1 MQSKTAEISYKRKKT
16 RRHFS
21 AFEIAVFVFLAL
33 LAASYLFIIGW
44 GLLSSFKTYDDFRRN
59 KFGLPTEWD
68 FTNLLYVLKNFSV
81 PTTTSKGMPITVY
94 VPEMLLNT
102 VLYVLGCGFIST
114 MIPFIT
120 AYLVTKYPYKL
131 SKIVYVFVIVAMAIP
146 IVGAQ
151 ASEMRVMMTLKLY
164 NTRFGMWIKCGSIIS
179 MYFLVMCATFRS
191 IPKALGEAAEVDGAS
206 QMRIMWQII
215 MPMAL
220 NVFGV
225 VFLINSIA
233 FWNEYTSA
241 LLFQPAYPTLSVGLY
256 ALLRSQDNS
265 MSFVPRRMAACFA
278 LMIPVFIL
286 FLIFSDKMMN
296 SLSMGGVKE

>member
-1 MQSKTAEISYKRKKT
+1 MLNKTTLHSGRYGKM
-16 RRHFS
+16 RHRFS
-21 AFEIAVFVFLAL
+21 SFEIAVFAFLAI
-33 LAASYLFIIGW
+33 LAASYLCTVGW

-59 KFGLPTEWD
+59 KFGLPTQWD
-68 FTNLLYVLKNFSV
+68 FTNLLYVIKNFSV
-81 PTTTSKGMPITVY
+81 PTTTSKGLPTTVY
-94 VPEMLLNT
+94 IPEMLLNT
-102 VLYVLGCGFIST
+102 VLYVLGCGFVGTIV
-114 MIPFIT
+114 PFIT
-120 AYLVTKYPYKL
+120 AYLVMRYPYKL
-131 SKIVYVFVIVAMAIP
+131 SKVIYVFVIVAMAIP

-151 ASEMRVMMTLKLY
+151 ASEMRVMITLKLY
-164 NTRFGMWIKCGSIIS
+164 NTRFGMWLKCGSIIS

-225 VFLINSIA
+225 VFLINCIA

-241 LLFQPAYPTLSVGLY
+241 LLYQPAYPTLSVGLY
-256 ALLRSQDNS
+256 SLLRSQDNS
-265 MSFVPRRMAACFA
+265 MSFVPRRMAACFT
-278 LMIPVFIL
+278 LMVPVFIL
-286 FLIFSDKMMN
+286 FLIFGDKMMN